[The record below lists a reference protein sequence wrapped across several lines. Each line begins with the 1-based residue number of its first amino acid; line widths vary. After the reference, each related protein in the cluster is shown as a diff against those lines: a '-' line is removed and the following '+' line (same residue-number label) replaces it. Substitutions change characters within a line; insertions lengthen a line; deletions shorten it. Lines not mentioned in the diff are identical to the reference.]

1 MAGAVGVAPST
12 TTLTLP
18 DGSTIALADWIDDKL
33 FGSCQFVNGQTSP
46 LEVYSSGR
54 SQPIPGGQRVQT
66 RVDTNIPRNG
76 DSGLPK
82 DWEMLVYGWGIK
94 VSRVMRGP
102 QSNPV
107 AVANPND
114 KSPTLKDDFDTNTNG
129 TIPPPASMAP
139 GAWSDPPNLRTLFG
153 LDRVVAFQY
162 EYNAKFYSQGVI
174 QDYPQGHG
182 YSVFSTNTAFEVA
195 NNGIPSPRDRVALV
209 LPVHERENLGYK
221 GVFQPEAP
229 VYIIQ
234 AASDGKNALNY
245 ADVKLYKYGLI
256 KRTVV

>member
-1 MAGAVGVAPST
+1 MGFVGVAPGT
-12 TTLTLP
+12 TTLSLP

-33 FGSCQFVNGQTSP
+33 YGSIQFNNGQQAP
-46 LEVYSSGR
+46 LEAFSNGR

-94 VSRVMRGP
+94 YSRVERAPAGATQP
-102 QSNPV
+102 VLADGSGALSNPIILTTMF
-107 AVANPND
+107 N
-114 KSPTLKDDFDTNTNG
+114 
-129 TIPPPASMAP
+129 I
-139 GAWSDPPNLRTLFG
+139 
-153 LDRVVAFQY
+153 DRVVFFQY
-162 EYNAKFYSQGVI
+162 EYNGKQYSQGVP

-182 YSVFSTNTAFEVA
+182 FNVFSTNTAFELA
-195 NNGIPSPRDRVALV
+195 QNGVPSPRDRVALV

-221 GVFQPEAP
+221 GVFQPEAQP
-229 VYIIQ
+229 VISQ
-234 AASDGKNALNY
+234 AASDGGTALTFC
-245 ADVKLYKYGLI
+245 DIKLYKYGLI

>member
-33 FGSCQFVNGQTSP
+33 YGCVQFSNGLTTP
-46 LEVYSSGR
+46 LEAYSSGR
-54 SQPIPGGQRVQT
+54 SQPIPGGTRVQT

-94 VSRVMRGP
+94 VVRAMRAP
-102 QSNPV
+102 DTSPL
-107 AVANPND
+107 
-114 KSPTLKDDFDTNTNG
+114 SPTLKDDFG
-129 TIPPPASMAP
+129 QLIP
-139 GAWSDPPNLRTLFG
+139 GAGAGVPPFALSDPPQLVTLFQM
-153 LDRVVAFQY
+153 DRITFFQY
-162 EYNAKFYSQGVI
+162 EYNAKFYSQGVFA
-174 QDYPQGHG
+174 DYPAGNG
-182 YSVFSTNTAFEVA
+182 YNVFSTNTAFELA
-195 NNGIPSPRDRVALV
+195 QNGIPSPRDRVALV

-221 GVFQPEAP
+221 GIFQPEAP
-229 VYIIQ
+229 CRIAQ
-234 AASDGKNALNY
+234 AASDGATALNF